1 MSRRFAAGGTVALVA
16 GLLAAVSTSAQAAP
30 PSLQAQAVASA
41 DASIRSHPDAV
52 SAAPGDAYTVA
63 RTVTEA
69 SGASHVRYTRTHN
82 GLPVLGGDFVV
93 HNAPGGSLA
102 GVTSALTAPLA
113 VDTRAAVP
121 AARAASA
128 SRAAFTGAVSGAD
141 APRLVVDAT
150 SGAGH
155 LAWETVVRGTRAQ
168 TPSVLHVLTDA
179 RTGAVTGSFDEVKT
193 LGPGATGT
201 GGLASD
207 GPGVGGTGTGD
218 RTADGP
224 GTVGTGTGDLA
235 SDGPGTTGTGG
246 GDLPAGLNVAGT
258 GKSIYS
264 GTVSIDTT
272 PSYSMVDPSH
282 GNGST
287 CDLNQGSGACATF
300 TDADN
305 VWGDGTQAN
314 RQSAGVDAHYGAAL
328 TFDYFKNV
336 HGRNG
341 IFGNGAGVASRVHY
355 GSNYINAFWNGSTM
369 TYGDGQSNQRPL
381 VAIDVAGHEMGHG
394 ITENII
400 PGGLTYSGESGGLNE
415 SASDIWGSM
424 VEYSANNA
432 SDPGDYLIGEKI
444 NIFGNGNPLRWM
456 YDPKLDGSSKNCWY
470 DGIGNI
476 DVHYSSGVGN
486 LAYYFLAEGSTANA
500 PLCPGASP
508 VTGVGRDK
516 AAKIWYRA
524 MDLYFTSSTKYVAV
538 GANDARAATL
548 SAATDLY
555 GLCSAEYKTVQG
567 AWTGVNVA
575 GEDAPCTTPGTR
587 VARDYNGDGRSDLA
601 LTGGSGWTTVPVAFG
616 NGAGSFSVTNSGVT
630 NFPGW
635 AATSGVQA
643 VSGDFNGDG
652 RADIALAG
660 GSGWTT
666 VPVAFSNGNG
676 TFTVTNS
683 GVANFPGWATTPGVK
698 LLAGDLNGD
707 GRADL
712 ALTGGSGWT
721 TVPVA
726 FSNGNGTFNV
736 TNNGVANFPGWA
748 ATANVKA
755 VAGDFNGDGRADIA
769 LTGGSGWTTVPV
781 AFSNGNGTFN
791 VTNSG
796 VANIPGW
803 ATTPGVKVAAGDIN
817 GDGRA
822 DFLLTG
828 AAGWTTVPVAF
839 SNGNGTFTVT
849 NNGVANIPGWAATAG
864 VQVAAGDF
872 NGDGRTD
879 FALAG
884 GSGWTTVPVAF
895 STGSG
900 SFTVTNN
907 GVANFPGWA
916 TTPGVKLV

>member
-30 PSLQAQAVASA
+30 PSLQDQAVASA
-41 DASIRSHPDAV
+41 ESSIRSHPAAIN
-52 SAAPGDAYTVA
+52 AAPGDAYTVA
-63 RTVTEA
+63 RTVTEPG
-69 SGASHVRYTRTHN
+69 GASHVRYNRTHN

-93 HNAPGGSLA
+93 HNAPGGGLA
-102 GVTSALTAPLA
+102 SVTNGLTAPLA
-113 VDTRAAVP
+113 VPAKATVP
-121 AARAASA
+121 ADRAASA
-128 SRAAFTGAVSGAD
+128 ARSHFKGDISGVRT
-141 APRLVVDAT
+141 PRLVVDAT
-150 SGAGH
+150 SGTGR
-155 LAWETVVRGTRAQ
+155 LAWETVVTGTHAQ

-193 LGPGATGT
+193 LGPG
-201 GGLASD
+201 
-207 GPGVGGTGTGD
+207 V
-218 RTADGP
+218 
-224 GTVGTGTGDLA
+224 VGTGTGDVA
-235 SDGPGTTGTGG
+235 
-246 GDLPAGLNVAGT
+246 PALNVAGT
-258 GKSIYS
+258 GNSIYS
-264 GTVSIDTT
+264 GTVTVDTT
-272 PSYSMVDPSH
+272 PSYSLVDPSH
-282 GNGST
+282 GNGTT
-287 CDLNQGSGACATF
+287 CDMNQGSGACTTF

-305 VWGDGTQAN
+305 VWGDGTQSN

-328 TFDYFKNV
+328 TYDYFKNV

-341 IFGNGAGVASRVHY
+341 IFGNGAGVPSRVHF

-424 VEYSANNA
+424 VEYYAGNA

-486 LAYYFLAEGSTANA
+486 LAYYFLAEGSSATA
-500 PLCPGASP
+500 PLCAGASP
-508 VTGVGRDK
+508 VTGLGRAK
-516 AAKIWYRA
+516 AEKIWYRA
-524 MDLYFTSSTKYVAV
+524 MDLYFTSSTKYVAA
-538 GANDARAATL
+538 GTNDSRAATL

-555 GLCSAEYKTVQG
+555 GLCSTEYKTVQA
-567 AWTGVNVA
+567 AWAGVNVA
-575 GEDAPCTTPGTR
+575 GEDAPCT
-587 VARDYNGDGRSDLA
+587 VAAPVFRDYNGDGRSDLA
-601 LTGGSGWTTVPVAFG
+601 LTGGAGWASVPVAFG
-616 NGAGSFSVTNSGVT
+616 NGAGSFSVTNNGVA
-630 NFPGW
+630 NFPAW
-635 AATSGVQA
+635 AATAGVQA

-660 GSGWTT
+660 G
-666 VPVAFSNGNG
+666 A
-676 TFTVTNS
+676 
-683 GVANFPGWATTPGVK
+683 GWA
-698 LLAGDLNGD
+698 
-707 GRADL
+707 
-712 ALTGGSGWT
+712 S
-721 TVPVA
+721 VPVA

-736 TNNGVANFPGWA
+736 TNAGVANFPGWAATPGVKLVAGDFNGDGRADLALTGGAGWASLPVAFSNGNGTFNVTNAGLANFPGWA

-769 LTGGSGWTTVPV
+769 LTGGNGWASVPV

-796 VANIPGW
+796 VPNIPAW
-803 ATTPGVKVAAGDIN
+803 AATPGVKVAAGDIN

-828 AAGWTTVPVAF
+828 ANGWASVPVAF
-839 SNGNGTFTVT
+839 SNGNGTFNVT
-849 NNGVANIPGWAATAG
+849 NSGVPNIPAWAATAG

-884 GSGWTTVPVAF
+884 GSGWASVPVAF
-895 STGSG
+895 SSGNG

-907 GVANFPGWA
+907 GVANFPAWA
-916 TTPGVKLV
+916 ATAGVKLV